1 MLYNMSVKNIFDPLI
16 YQKFESCLK
25 TASETHMN
33 SRIAFG
39 ALFAYYKSNYGT
51 RFGIDFWT
59 SKIEENI
66 LGVHA

>member
-39 ALFAYYKSNYGT
+39 ALFAYYRSN
-51 RFGIDFWT
+51 
-59 SKIEENI
+59 
-66 LGVHA
+66 